1 MSQKEF
7 LEELRIALS
16 GKVSAESV
24 LENIEYYRSYIE
36 GEIQSGKSEKE
47 VLDLLGDP
55 WILARTISD
64 AQDGTDDSII
74 NESGGREYD
83 NYGEDSERTNMQFH
97 ELEFSWWK
105 IALGIL
111 AVIFGIVQIISIVT
125 GLIRLLLPVL
135 LPLLILCL
143 IWQFFKKKH

>member
-47 VLDLLGDP
+47 VLNLLGKS
-55 WILARTISD
+55 WILPRRSAMPRMGRMIPLSMSRAVVSMTIMEKT
-64 AQDGTDDSII
+64 Q
-74 NESGGREYD
+74 REPICSFM
-83 NYGEDSERTNMQFH
+83 N
-97 ELEFSWWK
+97 
-105 IALGIL
+105 
-111 AVIFGIVQIISIVT
+111 
-125 GLIRLLLPVL
+125 
-135 LPLLILCL
+135 
-143 IWQFFKKKH
+143 

>member
-64 AQDGTDDSII
+64 APDGTDDSII
-74 NESGGREYD
+74 NESGSREYD
-83 NYGEDSERTNMQFH
+83 NYGEDTERTNMQFQK
-97 ELEFSWWK
+97 LKFPWWK
-105 IALGIL
+105 IVLVIL
-111 AVIFGIVQIISIVT
+111 AVIFGIVLIISIVT

>member
-74 NESGGREYD
+74 NESGSREYD
-83 NYGEDSERTNMQFH
+83 NYGEDTERTNMQFQK
-97 ELEFSWWK
+97 LKFPWWK
-105 IALGIL
+105 IALVIL
-111 AVIFGIVQIISIVT
+111 AVIFGIVLIISIVT